1 MTKTTTTK
9 TTKTKRETMTT
20 TSEGG
25 NDNASRVASEILE
38 DRKAAGETPPPR
50 KSGGGRPNK
59 SGKVWPKKK
68 SRAGR
73 VARAEK
79 PADVETSEPTEADI
93 AAYSQLG
100 GFAWKAASN
109 LWGLE
114 ALTDDET
121 TQLGTALAQVGNK
134 YAPMLGPYMPEFNL
148 AVVVVGLVMSKRAPK
163 KKHAEEEEDFPLG
176 LGRDGLPGA

>member
-1 MTKTTTTK
+1 
-9 TTKTKRETMTT
+9 MTT
-20 TSEGG
+20 NNEAS
-25 NDNASRVASEILE
+25 DSASRVAGEILE
-38 DRKAAGETPPPR
+38 EKKAAGETPPPR

-68 SRAGR
+68 SRTR
-73 VARAEK
+73 SEK
-79 PADVETSEPTEADI
+79 PGAPVETPELTDADV

-114 ALTDDET
+114 PLTDDET
-121 TQLGTALAQVGNK
+121 IQLGTALAQVGNK

-148 AVVVVGLVMSKRAPK
+148 AVVVVGLVMSKRVK
-163 KKHAEEEEDFPLG
+163 KVKQEEEAFPLG
-176 LGRDGLPGA
+176 LGRDGLSGV